1 MPDVGEVRYK
11 AKVDTSDVE
20 SDVKKAEDKIGKSGK
35 KQAANS
41 RRGSKQGL
49 TRQRHRMKKSR
60 ML

>member
-35 KQAANS
+35 KA
-41 RRGSKQGL
+41 GSQFAEGFKAGIDPAKA
-49 TRQRHRMKKSR
+49 RMKKSR